1 MSMTGADPR
10 AEPVTAAVRRTPRRA
25 WLTGP
30 VSLATLLLF
39 VVLSLALGA
48 RSTPITEVAQALLG
62 LGDVDVVNIVG
73 TLRVNRTVT
82 GLIAGAALGV
92 AGVLMQSVT
101 RNPLADP
108 GILGVNAGASFGVV
122 LGLAVVGTAGVGSTV
137 WFALAGALFASAA
150 VLLFSASRFVAG
162 SPVRLILAG
171 VAFAA
176 VLSGITHALVLLD
189 ESVLDSYRFW
199 RVGSLAARTVAESLP
214 LVWPVALG
222 VIGAF
227 ALGSALNAL
236 ALGDDTARSLG
247 VRPGFVRAAGL
258 LVIAVLCGTAT
269 AIVGPIAFL
278 GLAVPHLVRA
288 LVGPDLRLVLPTSLV
303 VGPALLLGA
312 DIVGRLVG
320 GGQEVPVGVLTAL
333 IGGPVL
339 IAFVIGARRLAIS

>member
-1 MSMTGADPR
+1 MERVAP
-10 AEPVTAAVRRTPRRA
+10 AVRRTPRRA

-30 VSLATLLLF
+30 VSLAALLLC

-48 RSTPITEVAQALLG
+48 RATPITEVTQALLG
-62 LGDVDVVNIVG
+62 FGDVDVANIVG

-82 GLIAGAALGV
+82 GLIAGASLGV
-92 AGVLMQSVT
+92 AGVLMQAVT

-122 LGLAVVGTAGVGSTV
+122 LGLAMLGAAGVGSTV
-137 WFALAGALFASAA
+137 WFALAGALFASAV
-150 VLLFSASRFVAG
+150 VLALSTTRFVAG

-176 VLSGITHALVLLD
+176 VLSGVTHSLILLD

-199 RVGSLAARTVAESLP
+199 RIGSLAARTVGEALP
-214 LVWPVALG
+214 VVWLVLPG

-227 ALGSALNAL
+227 LLSSALNAL

-247 VRPGFVRAAGL
+247 VRPGLVRAAGL

-288 LVGPDLRLVLPTSLV
+288 LVGPDLRLVLPISLIT
-303 VGPALLLGA
+303 GPALLLGA
-312 DIVGRLVG
+312 DIVGRLIG
-320 GGQEVPVGVLTAL
+320 GGREVPVGVLTAL
-333 IGGPVL
+333 VGGPVL
-339 IAFVIGARRLAIS
+339 IAFVLGARKLSIS